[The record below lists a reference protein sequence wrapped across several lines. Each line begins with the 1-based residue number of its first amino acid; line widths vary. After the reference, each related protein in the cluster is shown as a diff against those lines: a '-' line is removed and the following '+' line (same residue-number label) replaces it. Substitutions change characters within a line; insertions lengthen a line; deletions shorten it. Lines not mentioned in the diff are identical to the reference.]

1 MVAVRTC
8 RNLPATSRGVGY
20 GDGRTR
26 PAPPHAVTILR
37 EFERRLGGLVEGLF
51 SKTFRSGL
59 QPVELAKGLLKEM
72 DARKSV
78 GVSEIWAPNRFEFY
92 LSEEDGT
99 RFEQAEAVMSKE
111 LRQLVT
117 DNAAERGWDLMGP
130 PQVEFFVD
138 PSYKRGD
145 FVCAASLV
153 EGPEEP
159 VAAEADAGTA
169 AALLVIHEEGEV
181 RTVPVRR
188 DTVTVG
194 RLPDCD
200 VVIADKGASRRHAQL
215 KRKGGAYTLTDLGS
229 TNGTKLNGETV
240 QSRELHDG
248 DKITIGTTLIEF
260 RRA

>member
-1 MVAVRTC
+1 M
-8 RNLPATSRGVGY
+8 
-20 GDGRTR
+20 
-26 PAPPHAVTILR
+26 TILR

-59 QPVELAKGLLKEM
+59 QPVELAKRLLKEM
-72 DARKSV
+72 DAGKSV

-99 RFEQAEAVMSKE
+99 RFEQAEAALAKE
-111 LRQLVT
+111 LRQVVV

-130 PQVEFFVD
+130 PEVLFFVD

-145 FVCAASLV
+145 LTCQGSLV
-153 EGPEEP
+153 EGAEEP
-159 VAAEADAGTA
+159 AAAESDA
-169 AALLVIHEEGEV
+169 AAAGATLVIHEDGAA
-181 RTVPVRR
+181 RSVPVRR

-200 VVIADKGASRRHAQL
+200 VVIEDKGASRRHAQL
-215 KRKGGAYTLTDLGS
+215 KRKGRIYTLTDLGS

-260 RRA
+260 RRV